1 MKCQPA
7 FARAVRIRIG
17 RSVIPAANLTRSFP
31 SCSALHDGFPTIDEI
46 CVLLKCLKQIEPT
59 LACFESDLAI
69 NTRSFLRWTVGDYQ
83 LRPFDIDTS
92 RDECRWRSSPITSR
106 QIKHD
111 EKLLVDRRVIPD
123 PGVGLFVTVV

>member
-1 MKCQPA
+1 MSASLRKGGQDSNRA
-7 FARAVRIRIG
+7 FSDPSRESHSLV
-17 RSVIPAANLTRSFP
+17 P